1 MLGKR
6 SPQGGLFQ
14 ADTMYMQ
21 HVGEDSFY
29 GILGRMGAAW
39 FRDEDFEGLYRDT
52 RGRPS
57 VPPSQLCIALLL
69 QTYDGVSDEEA
80 IDRTAYDLRW
90 KVALG
95 LEVSDKLCAK
105 STLQLF
111 RSKLVLND
119 AYQQVF
125 IKSIEVCREA
135 GLLKRTKIRAAIDTT
150 PILGRG
156 AVKDTFN
163 LVSDQIHR
171 CVEEAC
177 ALKGWDSESVVGEHG
192 LGRHFASSFKGS
204 VELDWSDADEKRALV
219 GQLVGDAKVTLALC
233 REALRG
239 HGAEAECTQPLRA
252 AVALLSDLLA
262 QDIDESNEDGGGPK
276 ISKGT
281 AKDRIISTTDPE
293 MRHGHKSH
301 SKGFNGFKAGIV
313 ADAEDGV
320 ILATDARPAN
330 MHDGEQAKELLES
343 AVENSGQELDRIL
356 GDTAYGGLETREE
369 LSSLDAEIIVKAP
382 PGTRRGM
389 FSLDDFKIDESS
401 GRAKCPAGK
410 TSHERRAVNVGGDD
424 PGWRYQF
431 SREDCTGCPLRAKC
445 TRAKSNSKVVQI
457 TAKTE
462 ALQPLRRDQRT
473 PEFRAKY
480 RERVKVEHRIGR
492 CIQLGARQARYLGKR
507 KLAFQIAMVA
517 TVANLTLAVSAVV
530 AVSDGV
536 LGVLLTFLSALMLM
550 VAAGR
555 AIAQSENLRAKT
567 QSQWDVICAVTPSVP
582 GIAICRPLF

>member
-21 HVGEDSFY
+21 HVGEETFH
-29 GILGRMGAAW
+29 GILGRMGSSW
-39 FRDEDFEGLYRDT
+39 FRDEDFEGLYRET
-52 RGRPS
+52 HGRPS

-69 QTYDGVSDEEA
+69 QTYDGVSDDEA
-80 IDRTAYDLRW
+80 IDRTAFDLRW

-95 LEVSDKLCAK
+95 LEISEKLCAK

-125 IKSIEVCREA
+125 NRSIEVCREA
-135 GLLKRTKIRAAIDTT
+135 GLLKRSKLRAAIDTT

-163 LVSDQIHR
+163 LVSDQIRR

-177 ALKGWDSESVVGEHG
+177 ALKGWILAIIVEEQG

-204 VELDWSDADEKRALV
+204 VEMDWSDAEEKRALV
-219 GQLVGDAKVTLALC
+219 GQLVGDAEVTLALC

-239 HGAEAECTQPLRA
+239 YEAKAECTQRLREA
-252 AVALLSDLLA
+252 QTLLSDLLA
-262 QDIDESNEDGGGPK
+262 QDIDTSDEDGGGPK
-276 ISKGT
+276 IKKGT

-301 SKGFNGFKAGIV
+301 SKGFDGYKAGIV

-320 ILATDARPAN
+320 ILATDARPGN

-356 GDTAYGGLETREE
+356 GDTAYGGLETRED

-389 FSLDDFKIDESS
+389 FSLEDFEIDEQS
-401 GRAKCPAGK
+401 GTARCPAGK
-410 TSHERRAVNVGGDD
+410 TSHECRRVGGDD
-424 PGWRYQF
+424 PGSRYQF
-431 SREDCTGCPLRAKC
+431 SRKDCTGCELRAKC
-445 TRAKSNSKVVQI
+445 TRAESNSKVVQI
-457 TAKTE
+457 TSKTE
-462 ALQPLRRDQRT
+462 ALQPLRREQRT

-492 CIQLGARQARYLGKR
+492 MVQLGVRQARYLGNK

-517 TVANLTLAVSAVV
+517 TVANLTLAVSRSGLEGTMLVLAALGLLVGAVRRL
-530 AVSDGV
+530 AW
-536 LGVLLTFLSALMLM
+536 
-550 VAAGR
+550 R
-555 AIAQSENLRAKT
+555 PNLRIEIETVSAAIFPVIARR
-567 QSQWDVICAVTPSVP
+567 SQN
-582 GIAICRPLF
+582 AICRPLF

>member
-14 ADTMYMQ
+14 ADTLYMQ
-21 HVGEDSFY
+21 HVGEDSFH
-29 GILGRMGAAW
+29 GILGRMGASW
-39 FRDEDFEGLYRDT
+39 FRDEDFEGLYRET
-52 RGRPS
+52 YGRPS
-57 VPPSQLCIALLL
+57 IPPSQLCIALLL
-69 QTYDGVSDEEA
+69 QTYDGVSDDEA
-80 IDRTAYDLRW
+80 IDRTAFDLRW

-95 LEVSDKLCAK
+95 LEISEKLCAK

-125 IKSIEVCREA
+125 NKSIEVCRDA
-135 GLLKRTKIRAAIDTT
+135 GLLKRSKLHAAIDTT

-163 LVSDQIHR
+163 LVSDQIRR
-171 CVEEAC
+171 CVEEIC
-177 ALKGWDSESVVGEHG
+177 ALKGWTQESVVEEHG

-204 VELDWSDADEKRALV
+204 VELDWSNADEKRALV
-219 GQLVGDAKVTLALC
+219 GQLVGDAEVTLALC

-239 HGAEAECTQPLRA
+239 HATKAECTQQLREA
-252 AVALLSDLLA
+252 GSLLCDLLA
-262 QDIDESNEDGGGPK
+262 QDIDTSDEDGGGPK
-276 ISKGT
+276 IKKGT
-281 AKDRIISTTDPE
+281 TKDRIISTTDAE

-301 SKGFNGFKAGIV
+301 SKGFNGYKAGIV
-313 ADAEDGV
+313 AEADDGV

-369 LSSLDAEIIVKAP
+369 LSSLGAEIIVKAP

-389 FSLDDFKIDESS
+389 FSLDDFEIDEQS
-401 GRAKCPAGK
+401 GKVTCPAGK
-410 TSHERRAVNVGGDD
+410 TSHKRRRVGGDD

-431 SREDCTGCPLRAKC
+431 SRKDCTGCELRAKC
-445 TRAKSNSKVVQI
+445 TRAKSSSKVVQI

-462 ALQPLRRDQRT
+462 ALQPLRREQRT

-480 RERVKVEHRIGR
+480 RERVQVEHRIGR
-492 CIQLGARQARYLGKR
+492 CIQLGGRQARYFGSQ

-517 TVANLTLAVSAVV
+517 TVANLTLAVSR
-530 AVSDGV
+530 SG
-536 LGVLLTFLSALMLM
+536 LEGPLLILSALMLL
-550 VAAGR
+550 VAARR
-555 AIAQSENLRAKT
+555 AMAPPANLRFKIG
-567 QSQWDVICAVTPSVP
+567 SPWVEIFAVTPAAP
-582 GIAICRPLF
+582 KIAICRPLF

>member
-14 ADTMYMQ
+14 ADTLYMQ
-21 HVGEDSFY
+21 HVGEDSFH
-29 GILGRMGAAW
+29 GILGRMGASW
-39 FRDEDFEGLYRDT
+39 FRDEDFEGLYGDT

-69 QTYDGVSDEEA
+69 QIYDGVSDEEA

-95 LEVSDKLCAK
+95 LEIAEKLCAK

-111 RSKLVLND
+111 RTKLVLNE

-125 IKSIEVCREA
+125 NKSIAVCREA
-135 GLLKRTKIRAAIDTT
+135 GLLKRSKLHAAIDTT

-163 LVSDQIHR
+163 LVSDQIRR

-177 ALKGWDSESVVGEHG
+177 ALKGWASERVVAEHG

-219 GQLVGDAKVTLALC
+219 GQLVGDARVTLALC

-239 HGAEAECTQPLRA
+239 HAAQAERTQPLRA
-252 AVALLSDLLA
+252 AQGLLSDLLA
-262 QDIDESNEDGGGPK
+262 QDIDESDEDGGGPK

-281 AKDRIISTTDPE
+281 ARDRIISTTDPE

-301 SKGFNGFKAGIV
+301 SKGFNGYKAGIV

-356 GDTAYGGLETREE
+356 GDTAYGGLDTREE
-369 LSSLDAEIIVKAP
+369 LASLDAEIIVKAP

-389 FSLDDFKIDESS
+389 FSLDDFEIDEQS
-401 GRAKCPAGK
+401 GIATCPAGK
-410 TSHERRAVNVGGDD
+410 TSHARRAVNVGGDD

-431 SREDCTGCPLRAKC
+431 SREDCTGCKLRAKC
-445 TRAKSNSKVVQI
+445 TRAENNSKVVQI

-462 ALQPLRRDQRT
+462 ALQPLRREQRT

-492 CIQLGARQARYLGKR
+492 CIQLGARQARCFGKA

-517 TVANLTLAVSAVV
+517 TVANLTLAVSAV
-530 AVSDGV
+530 SPG
-536 LGVLLTFLSALMLM
+536 GIEGPLLILSALILL
-550 VAAGR
+550 VAPDQV
-555 AIAQSENLRAKT
+555 IVPPTNLCDKT
-567 QSQWDVICAVTPSVP
+567 ESQWIAIPSVVP
-582 GIAICRPLF
+582 VALKIAFCRPLF

>member
-6 SPQGGLFQ
+6 SPQGDLFR
-14 ADTMYMQ
+14 ADTLYMQ
-21 HVGEDSFY
+21 HVGEDSFH
-29 GILGRMGAAW
+29 GILGRLGSSW
-39 FRDEDFEGLYRDT
+39 FRDEDFEGLYRGT

-95 LEVSDKLCAK
+95 LEISEKLCAK

-111 RSKLVLND
+111 RSKLVLNE
-119 AYQQVF
+119 AYQQIF
-125 IKSIEVCREA
+125 NKSIEVCREA
-135 GLLKRTKIRAAIDTT
+135 GLLKRSKLRAAIDTT

-163 LVSDQIHR
+163 LVSDQIRR

-177 ALKGWDSESVVGEHG
+177 ALKGWVAEKVVAEHG

-219 GQLVGDAKVTLALC
+219 GQLVGDAQVTLALC

-239 HGAEAECTQPLRA
+239 FGADAEVTQRLREAR
-252 AVALLSDLLA
+252 ALLSDLLA
-262 QDIDESNEDGGGPK
+262 QDIDPSDKDGGGPK
-276 ISKGT
+276 IKKGT

-301 SKGFNGFKAGIV
+301 SKGFDGYKAGIV
-313 ADAEDGV
+313 ADADDGV
-320 ILATDARPAN
+320 ILATDARPGN
-330 MHDGEQAKELLES
+330 RHDGEQAKELLEQ
-343 AVENSGQELDRIL
+343 AVDNSGQELDRIL
-356 GDTAYGGLETREE
+356 GDTAYGGLDTREE
-369 LSSLDAEIIVKAP
+369 LSSLDAELIIKAP

-389 FSLDDFKIDESS
+389 FSLDDFEIDEQH
-401 GRAKCPAGK
+401 GKARCPAGK
-410 TSHERRAVNVGGDD
+410 TSHKRRRVGGDD

-431 SREDCTGCPLRAKC
+431 SREDCTGCELRAKC
-445 TRAKSNSKVVQI
+445 TRAKGNAKVVQI

-462 ALQPLRRDQRT
+462 ALQPLRREQRT

-492 CIQLGARQARYLGKR
+492 YIQLGGRQARYFGR
-507 KLAFQIAMVA
+507 QKLAFQIALVA
-517 TVANLTLAVSAVV
+517 TVANLTLAISHGGIEGL
-530 AVSDGV
+530 SLV
-536 LGVLLTFLSALMLM
+536 LTALLLMI
-550 VAAGR
+550 AAGR
-555 AIAQSENLRAKT
+555 GMAPSTNRRTQIEDQWAEICAIAPM
-567 QSQWDVICAVTPSVP
+567 TPK
-582 GIAICRPLF
+582 IAICRPLL

>member
-6 SPQGGLFQ
+6 SPQGDLFR

-21 HVGEDSFY
+21 HVGEDSFH
-29 GILGRMGAAW
+29 GILGRMGASW
-39 FRDEDFEGLYRDT
+39 FRDEDFEGLYGET
-52 RGRPS
+52 HGRPS

-80 IDRTAYDLRW
+80 IDRSAYDLRW

-95 LEVSDKLCAK
+95 LEISEKLCAK

-111 RSKLVLND
+111 RSKLVLNE

-125 IKSIEVCREA
+125 NKSIEVCREA
-135 GLLKRTKIRAAIDTT
+135 GLLKRTKLRAAIDTT

-163 LVSDQIHR
+163 LVSDQIRR

-177 ALKGWDSESVVGEHG
+177 ALKGWSQATLVAEQG

-204 VELDWSDADEKRALV
+204 VELDWSDADAKRALV

-233 REALRG
+233 GKALRG
-239 HGAEAECTQPLRA
+239 HASDAERTQSLRVA
-252 AVALLSDLLA
+252 QALLCDLLA
-262 QDIDESNEDGGGPK
+262 QDIDESDDEDGGGPK
-276 ISKGT
+276 IRQGT
-281 AKDRIISTTDPE
+281 TKDRIISTTDPE

-301 SKGFNGFKAGIV
+301 SKGFNGYKAGIV
-313 ADAEDGV
+313 ADVEAGV

-330 MHDGEQAKELLES
+330 MHDGEQAKELLER
-343 AVENSGQELDRIL
+343 AVENTGQDLDRIL
-356 GDTAYGGLETREE
+356 GDTAYGGFETREE
-369 LSSLDAEIIVKAP
+369 LASLDAEIIVKVP

-389 FSLDDFKIDESS
+389 FSLHDFKIDRRS
-401 GRAKCPAGK
+401 GTATCPARK
-410 TSHERRAVNVGGDD
+410 TSHERRAVHVRGQD
-424 PGWRYQF
+424 PGWRYPF
-431 SREDCTGCPLRAKC
+431 SRKDCTGCELRAKC
-445 TRAKSNSKVVQI
+445 TRSKNNPKAVLI

-462 ALQPLRRDQRT
+462 ALMPLRREQRT

-480 RERVKVEHRIGR
+480 RARVKVEHRIGR
-492 CIQLGARQARYLGKR
+492 CIQLGVRQARYLGKA

-517 TVANLTLAVSAVV
+517 TVANLTLAVSRR
-530 AVSDGV
+530 GFE
-536 LGVLLTFLSALMLM
+536 GLLLALSALMLLL
-550 VAAGR
+550 VSGGAIGQAAKRR
-555 AIAQSENLRAKT
+555 AEKV
-567 QSQWDVICAVTPSVP
+567 SQWVEKYSLTTTTPK
-582 GIAICRPLF
+582 IATCRPLL

>member
-21 HVGEDSFY
+21 HVGEDTFH
-29 GILGRMGAAW
+29 GILGRMGASW
-39 FRDEDFEGLYRDT
+39 FRDEDFEGLYGDT

-69 QTYDGVSDEEA
+69 QTYDGVSDDEA

-95 LEVSDKLCAK
+95 LEVSEKLCAK

-125 IKSIEVCREA
+125 NKSIEVCREA
-135 GLLKRTKIRAAIDTT
+135 GLLKRSKLRAAIDTT

-163 LVSDQIHR
+163 LVSDQIRR

-177 ALKGWDSESVVGEHG
+177 ALKGWTSASVVEEHG

-204 VELDWSDADEKRALV
+204 VELDWSNADEKRALV

-239 HGAEAECTQPLRA
+239 HAAEAERTEALRA

-262 QDIDESNEDGGGPK
+262 QDIDESDEDGGGPK

-281 AKDRIISTTDPE
+281 TKDRIISTTDPE

-301 SKGFNGFKAGIV
+301 SKGFNGYKAGVV
-313 ADAEDGV
+313 ADADDGV

-330 MHDGEQAKELLES
+330 MHDGEQSKELLES

-356 GDTAYGGLETREE
+356 GDTAYGGLETREA
-369 LSSLDAEIIVKAP
+369 LASFDAEIIVKAP

-389 FSLDDFKIDESS
+389 FSLNDFEIEEQS
-401 GRAKCPAGK
+401 GKATCPAGR
-410 TSHERRAVNVGGDD
+410 TSHERRAVNVKGDD
-424 PGWRYQF
+424 PGWSYQF
-431 SREDCTGCPLRAKC
+431 SRKDCTGCELRATC
-445 TRAKSNSKVVQI
+445 TKAKSKAKRIQV

-462 ALQPLRRDQRT
+462 ALQPLRQAQRT
-473 PEFRAKY
+473 PEFREKY
-480 RERVKVEHRIGR
+480 RTRVKVEHRIGR
-492 CIQLGARQARYLGKR
+492 CIQLGGRQARYFGKK
-507 KLAFQIAMVA
+507 KLAFQIAMIA
-517 TVANLTLAVSAVV
+517 AVANLTLAVP
-530 AVSDGV
+530 AVSHGGIEWPT
-536 LGVLLTFLSALMLM
+536 LITLALVLLI
-550 VAAGR
+550 AAGR
-555 AIAQSENLRAKT
+555 GIAPPANLRTK
-567 QSQWDVICAVTPSVP
+567 
-582 GIAICRPLF
+582 IAGSNGPHSSRWPLCS

>member
-14 ADTMYMQ
+14 ADSMYMQ
-21 HVGEDSFY
+21 HVGEDTFH
-29 GILGRMGAAW
+29 GILGRKGASW
-39 FRDEDFEGLYRDT
+39 FRDENFEGLYREAH
-52 RGRPS
+52 GRPS

-69 QTYDGVSDEEA
+69 QTYDGVSDDEA

-95 LEVSDKLCAK
+95 LEISEKLCAK

-119 AYQQVF
+119 GYQQVF
-125 IKSIEVCREA
+125 NKSIEVCRDA
-135 GLLKRTKIRAAIDTT
+135 GLLKRSKLRAAIDTT

-163 LVSDQIHR
+163 LVSDQIRR

-177 ALKGWDSESVVGEHG
+177 ALKGWTQQRVVEEHG

-204 VELDWSDADEKRALV
+204 VELDWSDAEEKRALV
-219 GQLVGDAKVTLALC
+219 GQLVGDAKVTLSLC

-239 HGAEAECTQPLRA
+239 HGAQAESTQRLREAQ
-252 AVALLSDLLA
+252 ALLSDLLA
-262 QDIDESNEDGGGPK
+262 QDIDESDEDGGGPK
-276 ISKGT
+276 IKQGT
-281 AKDRIISTTDPE
+281 TKDPE

-301 SKGFNGFKAGIV
+301 SKGFNGYKAGIV

-330 MHDGEQAKELLES
+330 MHDGEQAKELLDS
-343 AVENSGQELDRIL
+343 AVENSGQALDRIL
-356 GDTAYGGLETREE
+356 GDTAYGGIETRKE
-369 LSSLDAEIIVKAP
+369 LSSLDAEIIVKTP

-389 FSLDDFKIDESS
+389 FSLDDFKIEEES
-401 GRAKCPAGK
+401 GTATCPAGK
-410 TSHERRAVNVGGDD
+410 TSNKRRPITGDD
-424 PGWRYQF
+424 PGWRYSF
-431 SREDCTGCPLRAKC
+431 SRKNCTSCALRAKC
-445 TRAKSNSKVVQI
+445 TRAVSRARVIDI

-462 ALQPLRRDQRT
+462 VLQPLRREQRT
-473 PEFRAKY
+473 PEFRSKY
-480 RERVKVEHRIGR
+480 RGRVKVEHRIGR
-492 CIQLGARQARYLGKR
+492 CIQLSARQARCFGRK

-517 TVANLTLAVSAVV
+517 TVANLTLAVSRNGTEGTLLILAALMFLVV
-530 AVSDGV
+530 AV
-536 LGVLLTFLSALMLM
+536 
-550 VAAGR
+550 R
-555 AIAQSENLRAKT
+555 AIAASANLRTKIDGLWVA
-567 QSQWDVICAVTPSVP
+567 VRNVTP
-582 GIAICRPLF
+582 AALKMATCRPLF

>member
-1 MLGKR
+1 MLGTR

-14 ADTMYMQ
+14 ASTLYMQ
-21 HVGEDSFY
+21 HVGEDSFH
-29 GILGRMGAAW
+29 GILGRMGASW
-39 FRDEDFEGLYRDT
+39 FRDEDFEGLYRET

-69 QTYDGVSDEEA
+69 QTYDGVSDDEA

-95 LEVSDKLCAK
+95 LEISEKLCAK

-111 RSKLVLND
+111 RSKLVLNE
-119 AYQQVF
+119 AYQQIF
-125 IKSIEVCREA
+125 NQSIEVCREA
-135 GLLKRTKIRAAIDTT
+135 GLLKRSKLRAAIDTT

-163 LVSDQIHR
+163 LVSDQIRR

-177 ALKGWDSESVVGEHG
+177 TLKGWTPASVVAEHG

-219 GQLVGDAKVTLALC
+219 GQLVGDAQVTLALC

-239 HGAEAECTQPLRA
+239 HAAEAACTQQLRA
-252 AVALLSDLLA
+252 AVELLSDLLA
-262 QDIDESNEDGGGPK
+262 QDIDKSDEDGDGPK
-276 ISKGT
+276 ISQGT
-281 AKDRIISTTDPE
+281 TKDRIISTTDPE

-301 SKGFNGFKAGIV
+301 SKGFNGYKAGVV

-343 AVENSGQELDRIL
+343 AVENSGQELDRVL
-356 GDTAYGGLETREE
+356 GDTAYGGLETRDE
-369 LSSLDAEIIVKAP
+369 LSTLDAEIIVKAP

-389 FSLDDFKIDESS
+389 FSLDDFEINEQS
-401 GRAKCPAGK
+401 GKAICPAGK
-410 TSHERRAVNVGGDD
+410 TSHERRAVNVEGEDS
-424 PGWRYQF
+424 GWRYQF
-431 SREDCTGCPLRAKC
+431 SRKDCTGCELRAKC
-445 TRAKSNSKVVQI
+445 TRAQSNSKVVQI

-462 ALQPLRRDQRT
+462 ALQPLRREQRT

-492 CIQLGARQARYLGKR
+492 MVQLGVRQARYLGSQ

-517 TVANLTLAVSAVV
+517 TVANLTLAASPNGLEGALL
-530 AVSDGV
+530 ALAALV
-536 LGVLLTFLSALMLM
+536 LGVAAVRGLARYPNLSIEIETVWAAIIP
-550 VAAGR
+550 VA
-555 AIAQSENLRAKT
+555 
-567 QSQWDVICAVTPSVP
+567 VP
-582 GIAICRPLF
+582 RPQNAICRPLF

>member
-6 SPQGGLFQ
+6 SPQSGLFQ

-21 HVGEDSFY
+21 HVGEDSFH
-29 GILGRMGAAW
+29 GILGRMGASW
-39 FRDEDFEGLYRDT
+39 FRDEDFEGLYRET
-52 RGRPS
+52 HGRPS

-69 QTYDGVSDEEA
+69 QTYDGVSDDEA
-80 IDRTAYDLRW
+80 IDRTAFDLRW

-95 LEVSDKLCAK
+95 LEISEKLCAK

-125 IKSIEVCREA
+125 NKSIEVCREA
-135 GLLKRTKIRAAIDTT
+135 GLLRRSKLRAAIDTT

-177 ALKGWDSESVVGEHG
+177 ALKGWAPQSVVEAHG

-204 VELDWSDADEKRALV
+204 VELDWSDAEEKRALV

-239 HGAEAECTQPLRA
+239 HAAEAECTQRLREA
-252 AVALLSDLLA
+252 QALLCDLLA
-262 QDIDESNEDGGGPK
+262 QDVDTSDEDGGGPK
-276 ISKGT
+276 IKKGT

-301 SKGFNGFKAGIV
+301 SKGFNGYKAGVV
-313 ADAEDGV
+313 ADADDGV

-330 MHDGEQAKELLES
+330 MHDGEQAQELLES
-343 AVENSGQELDRIL
+343 AVENSGQKLDRIL

-369 LSSLDAEIIVKAP
+369 LSSLGAEIIVKAP

-389 FSLDDFKIDESS
+389 FSLDDFEIDEQS
-401 GRAKCPAGK
+401 GKARCPAGK
-410 TSHERRAVNVGGDD
+410 TSHARRRVGGDD

-431 SREDCTGCPLRAKC
+431 SRKDCTGCELRAKC
-445 TRAKSNSKVVQI
+445 TRTKSNSKVVQI
-457 TAKTE
+457 TARTE
-462 ALQPLRRDQRT
+462 ALQPLRREQRT

-492 CIQLGARQARYLGKR
+492 MVQIGVRQARYLGKK

-517 TVANLTLAVSAVV
+517 TVANLTLAVSRSGLEA
-530 AVSDGV
+530 AM
-536 LGVLLTFLSALMLM
+536 LALAALVLLPVTDRILARHPNSRIEIETKWVAIFP
-550 VAAGR
+550 VAA
-555 AIAQSENLRAKT
+555 LRP
-567 QSQWDVICAVTPSVP
+567 QN
-582 GIAICRPLF
+582 AICRPLF

>member
-21 HVGEDSFY
+21 HVGEDSFH
-29 GILGRMGAAW
+29 GILGRMGASW
-39 FRDEDFEGLYRDT
+39 FRDEDFEDLYGET
-52 RGRPS
+52 HGRPS

-80 IDRTAYDLRW
+80 IDRSAYDLRW

-95 LEVSDKLCAK
+95 LEISEKLCAK

-111 RSKLVLND
+111 RSKLVLNE

-125 IKSIEVCREA
+125 NKSIDVCREA
-135 GLLKRTKIRAAIDTT
+135 GLLKRTKLRAAIDTT

-163 LVSDQIHR
+163 LVSDQIRR
-171 CVEEAC
+171 CVEGAC
-177 ALKGWDSESVVGEHG
+177 ALKGWSQASVVEEHG

-204 VELDWSDADEKRALV
+204 VELDWSDGDEKRALV

-239 HGAEAECTQPLRA
+239 HGLDAERTQPLRA
-252 AVALLSDLLA
+252 AQALLGDLLA
-262 QDIDESNEDGGGPK
+262 QDIDESDGDGGGPK
-276 ISKGT
+276 ISEGT

-301 SKGFNGFKAGIV
+301 SKGFNGYKAGIV
-313 ADAEDGV
+313 ANADDGV
-320 ILATDARPAN
+320 IVATDARPAN

-343 AVENSGQELDRIL
+343 AVENTGQELDRIL

-369 LSSLDAEIIVKAP
+369 LASLDAEIIVKVP

-389 FSLDDFKIDESS
+389 FSLDDFEIDEQS
-401 GRAKCPAGK
+401 GTARCPAGK
-410 TSHERRAVNVGGDD
+410 TSRTRRAVHVRGND
-424 PGWRYQF
+424 PGWRYPF
-431 SREDCTGCPLRAKC
+431 SREDCTGCELRAKC
-445 TRAKSNSKVVQI
+445 TRSKNNPKAVLI

-462 ALQPLRRDQRT
+462 ALRPLRREQRT

-492 CIQLGARQARYLGKR
+492 CIQLGARQARYLGKA

-517 TVANLTLAVSAVV
+517 TVANLTLAVAAV
-530 AVSDGV
+530 
-536 LGVLLTFLSALMLM
+536 
-550 VAAGR
+550 
-555 AIAQSENLRAKT
+555 Q
-567 QSQWDVICAVTPSVP
+567 
-582 GIAICRPLF
+582 

>member
-21 HVGEDSFY
+21 HVGEDSFH
-29 GILGRMGAAW
+29 GILGRMGASW
-39 FRDEDFEGLYRDT
+39 FRDEDFEGLYRET
-52 RGRPS
+52 HGRPS

-69 QTYDGVSDEEA
+69 QTYDGVSDDEA
-80 IDRTAYDLRW
+80 IDRTAFDLRW

-95 LEVSDKLCAK
+95 LEISEKLCAK

-125 IKSIEVCREA
+125 NRSIEVCRKA
-135 GLLKRTKIRAAIDTT
+135 GLLKRSKLRAAIDTT

-163 LVSDQIHR
+163 LVSDQIRR

-177 ALKGWDSESVVGEHG
+177 ALKGWTSQSIVEEHG

-204 VELDWSDADEKRALV
+204 VELDWSNAEEKRALV
-219 GQLVGDAKVTLALC
+219 GQLVGDAKVTMALC

-239 HGAEAECTQPLRA
+239 HAAEAECTQRLRA
-252 AVALLSDLLA
+252 AAALLRDLLA
-262 QDIDESNEDGGGPK
+262 QDIDESDEDGGGPK
-276 ISKGT
+276 ISQGT
-281 AKDRIISTTDPE
+281 TKDRIISTTDPE

-301 SKGFNGFKAGIV
+301 SKGFNGYKAGVV
-313 ADAEDGV
+313 ADADDGV

-389 FSLDDFKIDESS
+389 FSLDDFEIDEQS
-401 GRAKCPAGK
+401 GKARCPAGK
-410 TSHERRAVNVGGDD
+410 TSHERRRIGGDD

-431 SREDCTGCPLRAKC
+431 SRKDCTGCELRAKC
-445 TRAKSNSKVVQI
+445 TRAKSNSKVVQV
-457 TAKTE
+457 TARTE
-462 ALQPLRRDQRT
+462 ALQPLRREQRT

-492 CIQLGARQARYLGKR
+492 LIQLGGRQARYLGKK
-507 KLAFQIAMVA
+507 KLAFQIAMLA
-517 TVANLTLAVSAVV
+517 TVANLTLAGARGGLE
-530 AVSDGV
+530 APW
-536 LGVLLTFLSALMLM
+536 LIPLALMLM

-555 AIAQSENLRAKT
+555 AIAPPLNLSARIG
-567 QSQWDVICAVTPSVP
+567 SQWAAIGPVGSSASR
-582 GIAICRPLF
+582 IAICRPLF

>member
-21 HVGEDSFY
+21 HVGEETFH
-29 GILGRMGAAW
+29 GILGRMGASW
-39 FRDEDFEGLYRDT
+39 FRDEDFEGLYRET
-52 RGRPS
+52 HGRPS

-69 QTYDGVSDEEA
+69 QIYDGVSDEEA

-95 LEVSDKLCAK
+95 LEISEKLCAK

-111 RSKLVLND
+111 RSKLVLNE

-125 IKSIEVCREA
+125 NKSIEVCREA
-135 GLLKRTKIRAAIDTT
+135 GLLKRSKLRAAIDTT

-163 LVSDQIHR
+163 LVSDQIRR

-177 ALKGWDSESVVGEHG
+177 ALKGWSSASVVDEHG

-219 GQLVGDAKVTLALC
+219 VQLVGDAQVTLALC

-239 HGAEAECTQPLRA
+239 HTAEAESTQPLRVA
-252 AVALLSDLLA
+252 QALLSDLLA
-262 QDIDESNEDGGGPK
+262 QDIDESDEDGGGPK
-276 ISKGT
+276 ISQGT
-281 AKDRIISTTDPE
+281 TKDRIISTTDPE
-293 MRHGHKSH
+293 M
-301 SKGFNGFKAGIV
+301 
-313 ADAEDGV
+313 
-320 ILATDARPAN
+320 RPAN

-369 LSSLDAEIIVKAP
+369 LSSLGAEIIVKAP

-389 FSLDDFKIDESS
+389 FSLDDFEIDPQS
-401 GRAKCPAGK
+401 GKATCPAGK
-410 TSHERRAVNVGGDD
+410 TSHARRRVGGDD

-431 SREDCTGCPLRAKC
+431 SRKGCTGCELRAKC
-445 TRAKSNSKVVQI
+445 TRAESNSKVVQI
-457 TAKTE
+457 TGKTE
-462 ALQPLRRDQRT
+462 ALQPHRREQRT

-492 CIQLGARQARYLGKR
+492 CIQLGGRQARYLGSKN
-507 KLAFQIAMVA
+507 LAFQIAMVA
-517 TVANLTLAVSAVV
+517 TVANLTLAVSR
-530 AVSDGV
+530 SGIEGPW
-536 LGVLLTFLSALMLM
+536 LILSTLTLV

-555 AIAQSENLRAKT
+555 AIAPPANLRAKIET
-567 QSQWDVICAVTPSVP
+567 GWAAICALAPAEP
-582 GIAICRPLF
+582 KIAICRPLF

>member
-6 SPQGGLFQ
+6 SAQGGLFQ

-21 HVGEDSFY
+21 HVGEDSFH
-29 GILGRMGAAW
+29 GILGRMGATW
-39 FRDEDFEGLYRDT
+39 FRDEDFEGLYGNT
-52 RGRPS
+52 HGRPS
-57 VPPSQLCIALLL
+57 IPPSQLCIALLL

-95 LEVSDKLCAK
+95 LEISEKLCAK

-119 AYQQVF
+119 AYQQIF
-125 IKSIEVCREA
+125 NKSIEVCREA
-135 GLLKRTKIRAAIDTT
+135 GLLKRSKLRAAIDTT

-163 LVSDQIHR
+163 LVSDQIRH

-177 ALKGWDSESVVGEHG
+177 ALKGWSSARVVEEHG

-204 VELDWSDADEKRALV
+204 VELDWSDAEENRALV

-239 HGAEAECTQPLRA
+239 YEAKAECTQRLRE
-252 AVALLSDLLA
+252 AVALLGDLLA
-262 QDIDESNEDGGGPK
+262 QDIDTSDEDGGGPK
-276 ISKGT
+276 IGKGT
-281 AKDRIISTTDPE
+281 TKDRIISTTDPE

-301 SKGFNGFKAGIV
+301 SKGFNGYKAGVV
-313 ADAEDGV
+313 ADADDGV

-330 MHDGEQAKELLES
+330 MHDGEQAKELLDS
-343 AVENSGQELDRIL
+343 AVESSGQELDRIL

-389 FSLDDFKIDESS
+389 FSLEDFEIDEQS
-401 GRAKCPAGK
+401 GKATCPAGK
-410 TSHERRAVNVGGDD
+410 TSHERRAVNVEGED

-431 SREDCTGCPLRAKC
+431 SRKDCTGCELRAKC
-445 TRAKSNSKVVQI
+445 TRAESNSKVVQL
-457 TAKTE
+457 TGKTE
-462 ALQPLRRDQRT
+462 ALQPLRREQRT

-492 CIQLGARQARYLGKR
+492 LIQLGGRQARYLGKK
-507 KLAFQIAMVA
+507 KLAFQIAMLA
-517 TVANLTLAVSAVV
+517 TVANLTLAGAHGGLEASW
-530 AVSDGV
+530 
-536 LGVLLTFLSALMLM
+536 LILPALMLM

-555 AIAQSENLRAKT
+555 AIAPPVNLHAETASQSAA
-567 QSQWDVICAVTPSVP
+567 IAAVGPSAP
-582 GIAICRPLF
+582 RIATCRPRF

>member
-21 HVGEDSFY
+21 HVGEDSFH
-29 GILGRMGAAW
+29 GILGRMGASW
-39 FRDEDFEGLYRDT
+39 FRDEDFEGLYRGT

-69 QTYDGVSDEEA
+69 QTYDGVSDDEA

-95 LEVSDKLCAK
+95 LEISEKLCAK

-119 AYQQVF
+119 AYQQIF
-125 IKSIEVCREA
+125 NKSIEVCREA
-135 GLLKRTKIRAAIDTT
+135 GLLKRSKLRAAIDTT

-163 LVSDQIHR
+163 LVSDQIRR
-171 CVEEAC
+171 CIDEAC
-177 ALKGWDSESVVGEHG
+177 TLKGWARESTVEEHG
-192 LGRHFASSFKGS
+192 LGRHFASSFKGA
-204 VELDWSDADEKRALV
+204 VELDWSNADEKRALV
-219 GQLVGDAKVTLALC
+219 GQWVGDAKVTLVLC

-239 HGAEAECTQPLRA
+239 HAAEAACTQALRA
-252 AVALLSDLLA
+252 AQGLLRDLLA
-262 QDIDESNEDGGGPK
+262 QDIDESDEDGGGPK

-281 AKDRIISTTDPE
+281 TKDRIISTTDPE

-301 SKGFNGFKAGIV
+301 SKGFNGYKAGVV
-313 ADAEDGV
+313 ADTDDGV

-330 MHDGEQAKELLES
+330 MHDGERAKELLES

-369 LSSLDAEIIVKAP
+369 LASLDAEIIVKVP

-389 FSLDDFKIDESS
+389 FSLDDFHIDEESV
-401 GRAKCPAGK
+401 A
-410 TSHERRAVNVGGDD
+410 RRAAQ
-424 PGWRYQF
+424 PGR
-431 SREDCTGCPLRAKC
+431 SRAHADSSEETIRAG
-445 TRAKSNSKVVQI
+445 AISSH
-457 TAKTE
+457 A
-462 ALQPLRRDQRT
+462 RT
-473 PEFRAKY
+473 VR
-480 RERVKVEHRIGR
+480 
-492 CIQLGARQARYLGKR
+492 
-507 KLAFQIAMVA
+507 LANF
-517 TVANLTLAVSAVV
+517 
-530 AVSDGV
+530 
-536 LGVLLTFLSALMLM
+536 
-550 VAAGR
+550 
-555 AIAQSENLRAKT
+555 E
-567 QSQWDVICAVTPSVP
+567 
-582 GIAICRPLF
+582 

>member
-6 SPQGGLFQ
+6 SPQGDLFR
-14 ADTMYMQ
+14 ADTLYMQ
-21 HVGEDSFY
+21 HVGEDSFH
-29 GILGRMGAAW
+29 GILGRMGASW
-39 FRDEDFEGLYRDT
+39 FRDEDFEGLYRGT

-57 VPPSQLCIALLL
+57 VQPSQLCIALLL
-69 QTYDGVSDEEA
+69 QTYDGVSDDEA

-95 LEVSDKLCAK
+95 LEISEKLCAK

-111 RSKLVLND
+111 RSKLVLNE
-119 AYQQVF
+119 AYQQIF
-125 IKSIEVCREA
+125 NQSIEVCREA
-135 GLLKRTKIRAAIDTT
+135 GLLKRSKLRAAIDTT

-163 LVSDQIHR
+163 LVSDQIRR

-177 ALKGWDSESVVGEHG
+177 ALSGWAAEKVVAEHG

-219 GQLVGDAKVTLALC
+219 GQLVGDAEVTLALC

-239 HGAEAECTQPLRA
+239 FGAEAEVTQQLREA
-252 AVALLSDLLA
+252 QALLSDLLA
-262 QDIDESNEDGGGPK
+262 QDIDTSDEDGGGPK
-276 ISKGT
+276 IKQGT

-301 SKGFNGFKAGIV
+301 SKGFDGYKAGIV

-320 ILATDARPAN
+320 ILATDARPGN
-330 MHDGEQAKELLES
+330 MHDGEQAKELLEQ
-343 AVENSGQELDRIL
+343 AVRNSGQELDRIL
-356 GDTAYGGLETREE
+356 GDTAYGGLETRKE
-369 LSSLDAEIIVKAP
+369 LSSLGAEIIAKAP

-389 FSLDDFKIDESS
+389 FSLDDFEIDEQN
-401 GRAKCPAGK
+401 GTAICPAGK
-410 TSHERRAVNVGGDD
+410 TSHKRRRVGGED

-431 SREDCTGCPLRAKC
+431 SRKDCTGCTLRAQC
-445 TRAKSNSKVVQI
+445 TRAESNSKVVQV

-462 ALQPLRRDQRT
+462 ALQPFRREQRT

-492 CIQLGARQARYLGKR
+492 CVQLGVRKARYWGRK
-507 KLAFQIAMVA
+507 KLAFQIALVA
-517 TVANLTLAVSAVV
+517 SVANLTLAASR
-530 AVSDGV
+530 SGLEGPSLV
-536 LGVLLTFLSALMLM
+536 LAALLLLSA
-550 VAAGR
+550 AG
-555 AIAQSENLRAKT
+555 QSTAPPANLRTRIEDRWT
-567 QSQWDVICAVTPSVP
+567 QICAIVPKTPK
-582 GIAICRPLF
+582 IAICRPLF

>member
-6 SPQGGLFQ
+6 SPQGDLFR

-21 HVGEDSFY
+21 HVGEESFH
-29 GILGRMGAAW
+29 GILGRMGACW
-39 FRDEDFEGLYRDT
+39 FRDEDFEGLYGES

-80 IDRTAYDLRW
+80 IDRSAYDLRW

-95 LEVSDKLCAK
+95 LEISEKLCAK

-111 RSKLVLND
+111 RSKLVLNE
-119 AYQQVF
+119 AYQEIF
-125 IKSIEVCREA
+125 NKSIEVCREA
-135 GLLKRTKIRAAIDTT
+135 GLLKRSKLRAAIDTT
-150 PILGRG
+150 PILGCG

-163 LVSDQIHR
+163 LVSDQIRR

-177 ALKGWDSESVVGEHG
+177 ALKDWTLASVVGEHG

-204 VELDWSDADEKRALV
+204 MELDWSNAAEKRALV

-239 HGAEAECTQPLRA
+239 HASDAERTQSLRGAA
-252 AVALLSDLLA
+252 ALLADLLA
-262 QDIDESNEDGGGPK
+262 QDIDESDEDGGGPK

-313 ADAEDGV
+313 ADADDGV
-320 ILATDARPAN
+320 ILATDARPGN

-369 LSSLDAEIIVKAP
+369 LASLDAEIIVKVP

-389 FSLDDFKIDESS
+389 FSLDDFKIDEQS
-401 GRAKCPAGK
+401 GTAICPAGK
-410 TSHERRAVNVGGDD
+410 TSHERRAVQVRGND
-424 PGWRYQF
+424 PGWRYAF
-431 SREDCTGCPLRAKC
+431 SREDCTGCELRAKC
-445 TRAKSNSKVVQI
+445 TRSKKNPKAVLI

-462 ALQPLRRDQRT
+462 ALQPLRREQRT

-492 CIQLGARQARYLGKR
+492 CVQLGARQARYLGKA

-517 TVANLTLAVSAVV
+517 TVANLTLAISQ
-530 AVSDGV
+530 SGFES
-536 LGVLLTFLSALMLM
+536 LLLTLSALIVL
-550 VAAGR
+550 VFEGR
-555 AIAQSENLRAKT
+555 PISTIENMRAKIEG
-567 QSQWDVICAVTPSVP
+567 QWAPI
-582 GIAICRPLF
+582 

>member
-6 SPQGGLFQ
+6 SPQRGLFQ
-14 ADTMYMQ
+14 ADSMYMQ
-21 HVGEDSFY
+21 HVGEDSFH

-39 FRDEDFEGLYRDT
+39 FRDEDFEGLYRET
-52 RGRPS
+52 HGRPS

-69 QTYDGVSDEEA
+69 QTYDGVSDDEA
-80 IDRTAYDLRW
+80 IDRTAFDLRW

-95 LEVSDKLCAK
+95 LEISEKLCAK

-125 IKSIEVCREA
+125 NKSIEVCREA
-135 GLLKRTKIRAAIDTT
+135 GLLKRSKLRAAIDTT

-163 LVSDQIHR
+163 LVSDQIRR

-177 ALKGWDSESVVGEHG
+177 ALKGWVSERVVEEHG

-219 GQLVGDAKVTLALC
+219 GQLVGDAEVTLALC

-239 HGAEAECTQPLRA
+239 YGADAECTQRLREA
-252 AVALLSDLLA
+252 RALLGDLLA
-262 QDIDESNEDGGGPK
+262 QDIDTSDEDGGGPK
-276 ISKGT
+276 IKKGT
-281 AKDRIISTTDPE
+281 AKDRIVSTTDPE

-301 SKGFNGFKAGIV
+301 SKGFEGYKAGIV
-313 ADAEDGV
+313 ADAEEGV
-320 ILATDARPAN
+320 ILATDARPGN
-330 MHDGEQAKELLES
+330 MHDGEQAKELLEQ
-343 AVENSGQELDRIL
+343 ATTNSGQELDRIL

-369 LSSLDAEIIVKAP
+369 LSSLGAEIVVKAP

-389 FSLDDFKIDESS
+389 FSLDDFEIDEQS
-401 GRAKCPAGK
+401 GKATCPAEK
-410 TSHERRAVNVGGDD
+410 TSHERRRAGGED
-424 PGWRYQF
+424 PGWRYRF
-431 SREDCTGCPLRAKC
+431 SRKDCTGCELRAKC
-445 TRAKSNSKVVQI
+445 TRAESDPKVVQI

-462 ALQPLRRDQRT
+462 ALQPLRREQRT

-492 CIQLGARQARYLGKR
+492 CIQLGGRKARYFGRK

-517 TVANLTLAVSAVV
+517 AVANLTLAVS
-530 AVSDGV
+530 VSHGG
-536 LGVLLTFLSALMLM
+536 LETPSLILAALVLLVAAARGFARPETLRNKTEDLWAAICAATPSAL
-550 VAAGR
+550 R
-555 AIAQSENLRAKT
+555 IA
-567 QSQWDVICAVTPSVP
+567 V
-582 GIAICRPLF
+582 CRPLF

>member
-1 MLGKR
+1 
-6 SPQGGLFQ
+6 
-14 ADTMYMQ
+14 MYMQ
-21 HVGEDSFY
+21 HVGEDSFH
-29 GILGRMGAAW
+29 GILGRMGASW
-39 FRDEDFEGLYRDT
+39 FRDEDFEGLYRET
-52 RGRPS
+52 HGRPS

-69 QTYDGVSDEEA
+69 QTYDGVSDDEA
-80 IDRTAYDLRW
+80 IDRSAYDLRW

-95 LEVSDKLCAK
+95 LEISEKLCAK

-125 IKSIEVCREA
+125 NKSIEVCREA
-135 GLLKRTKIRAAIDTT
+135 GLLKRSKLRAAIDTT

-163 LVSDQIHR
+163 LVSDQIRR

-177 ALKGWDSESVVGEHG
+177 ALKGWAPESVVEEHG

-204 VELDWSDADEKRALV
+204 VEMDWSADDEKRALV
-219 GQLVGDAKVTLALC
+219 GQLVGDAKVTLVLC

-239 HGAEAECTQPLRA
+239 HAAGAECTQRLRA
-252 AVALLSDLLA
+252 AQALLCDLLA
-262 QDIDESNEDGGGPK
+262 QDIDESDKDGGGPK
-276 ISKGT
+276 IKKGT
-281 AKDRIISTTDPE
+281 TKDRIISTTDPE

-301 SKGFNGFKAGIV
+301 SKGFNGYKAGIV
-313 ADAEDGV
+313 ADADDGV

-343 AVENSGQELDRIL
+343 GVKSSGQELDRIL

-369 LSSLDAEIIVKAP
+369 LSSLGAEIIVKTP

-389 FSLDDFKIDESS
+389 FSLDDFEIDEQS
-401 GRAKCPAGK
+401 GKARCPAGK
-410 TSHERRAVNVGGDD
+410 TSHERRRVGGDD

-431 SREDCTGCPLRAKC
+431 SRKDCTGCELRAQC
-445 TRAKSNSKVVQI
+445 TRAESNSKVVQI

-462 ALQPLRRDQRT
+462 ELQPLRREQRT

-492 CIQLGARQARYLGKR
+492 MVQLGVRQARYLGNK
-507 KLAFQIAMVA
+507 KLAFQVAMVA
-517 TVANLTLAVSAVV
+517 TVANLTLAVSR
-530 AVSDGV
+530 SGLEGTV
-536 LGVLLTFLSALMLM
+536 LVLAALVLL
-550 VAAGR
+550 VAAVR
-555 AIAQSENLRAKT
+555 ILARHPILRIEIETVWMAIFPVAALRP
-567 QSQWDVICAVTPSVP
+567 QN
-582 GIAICRPLF
+582 AICRPDF

>member
-29 GILGRMGAAW
+29 GVLGRMGASW
-39 FRDEDFEGLYRDT
+39 FRDEDFEGLYGET
-52 RGRPS
+52 HGRPS

-69 QTYDGVSDEEA
+69 QTYDGVSDDEA
-80 IDRTAYDLRW
+80 IDRSAYDLRW

-95 LEVSDKLCAK
+95 LEISEKLCAK

-111 RSKLVLND
+111 RSKLVLNES
-119 AYQQVF
+119 YQQIF
-125 IKSIEVCREA
+125 NKSIDVCRGA
-135 GLLKRTKIRAAIDTT
+135 GLLKRTKLRAAIDTT

-163 LVSDQIHR
+163 LVSDQIRR

-177 ALKGWDSESVVGEHG
+177 SLKGWTAEEVVNEHG

-219 GQLVGDAKVTLALC
+219 GQLVSDAKVTLALC
-233 REALRG
+233 RKALRG
-239 HGAEAECTQPLRA
+239 HASDAERTQPLRA
-252 AVALLSDLLA
+252 AQALLGDLLA
-262 QDIDESNEDGGGPK
+262 QDIDESGGDGGGPK
-276 ISKGT
+276 ISEGT
-281 AKDRIISTTDPE
+281 TKDRIISTTDPE

-301 SKGFNGFKAGIV
+301 SKGFNGYKAGIV
-313 ADAEDGV
+313 ANAEDGV

-343 AVENSGQELDRIL
+343 AVENTGQDLDRIL
-356 GDTAYGGLETREE
+356 GDTAYGGFDTREE
-369 LSSLDAEIIVKAP
+369 LASLDAEIIVKVP
-382 PGTRRGM
+382 TGTRRGM
-389 FSLDDFKIDESS
+389 FSLDDFEIDESS
-401 GRAKCPAGK
+401 GTARCPAGK
-410 TSHERRAVNVGGDD
+410 RSRARRAVHVRGND
-424 PGWRYQF
+424 PGWRYPF
-431 SREDCTGCPLRAKC
+431 SREDCTGCGLRAKC
-445 TRAKSNSKVVQI
+445 TRSKNNPKAVLI

-462 ALQPLRRDQRT
+462 ALRPLRREQRT

-492 CIQLGARQARYLGKR
+492 CIQLGARQARYLGKA

-517 TVANLTLAVSAVV
+517 TVANLTLAVAAV
-530 AVSDGV
+530 
-536 LGVLLTFLSALMLM
+536 
-550 VAAGR
+550 
-555 AIAQSENLRAKT
+555 Q
-567 QSQWDVICAVTPSVP
+567 
-582 GIAICRPLF
+582 

>member
-21 HVGEDSFY
+21 HVGEDSFH
-29 GILGRMGAAW
+29 GILGRMGASW
-39 FRDEDFEGLYRDT
+39 FRDEDFEGLYRET
-52 RGRPS
+52 HGRPS

-69 QTYDGVSDEEA
+69 QTYDGVSDDEA
-80 IDRTAYDLRW
+80 IDRTAFDLRW

-95 LEVSDKLCAK
+95 LEISEKLCAK

-125 IKSIEVCREA
+125 NKSIEVCREA
-135 GLLKRTKIRAAIDTT
+135 GLLKRSKLRAAIDTT

-163 LVSDQIHR
+163 LVSDQIRR

-177 ALKGWDSESVVGEHG
+177 ALKGWASQSIVEEHG

-204 VELDWSDADEKRALV
+204 VELDWSDAEEKRALV

-239 HGAEAECTQPLRA
+239 HAAEAECTQRLREA
-252 AVALLSDLLA
+252 QSLLCDLLA
-262 QDIDESNEDGGGPK
+262 QDIDTSDEDGGGPK
-276 ISKGT
+276 IKKGT

-301 SKGFNGFKAGIV
+301 SKGFNGYKAGVV
-313 ADAEDGV
+313 ADADDGV

-389 FSLDDFKIDESS
+389 FSLDDFAIDEQS
-401 GRAKCPAGK
+401 GKATCPAGK
-410 TSHERRAVNVGGDD
+410 TSHERRAVNAEGED

-431 SREDCTGCPLRAKC
+431 SRKDCTGCELRAKC
-445 TRAKSNSKVVQI
+445 TRAESNSKVVLI
-457 TAKTE
+457 TGRTE
-462 ALQPLRRDQRT
+462 ALQPLRREQRT

-492 CIQLGARQARYLGKR
+492 LIQLGGRQARYLGKK
-507 KLAFQIAMVA
+507 KLAFQIAMLA
-517 TVANLTLAVSAVV
+517 TVANLTLAGTRGGLEAPW
-530 AVSDGV
+530 
-536 LGVLLTFLSALMLM
+536 LILPALMLM
-550 VAAGR
+550 VAAYR
-555 AIAQSENLRAKT
+555 AIASPSNLRTKIG
-567 QSQWDVICAVTPSVP
+567 SQRDAISAVAPSAP
-582 GIAICRPLF
+582 RIAICRPLF